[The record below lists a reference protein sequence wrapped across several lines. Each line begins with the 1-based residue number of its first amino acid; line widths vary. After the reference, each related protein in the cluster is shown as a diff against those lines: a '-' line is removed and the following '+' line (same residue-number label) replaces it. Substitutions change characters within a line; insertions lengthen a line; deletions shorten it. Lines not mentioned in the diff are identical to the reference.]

1 MDAKRFVSH
10 GEGIRFVF
18 EAWALLDARNGTAQS
33 FSGTRR
39 RRRTRQE
46 GTSQI
51 LGRAQRLDARRDLGV
66 TAAKSCA
73 KEQLSS

>member
-1 MDAKRFVSH
+1 MRNDSFRMAKGFVSFSRL
-10 GEGIRFVF
+10 GPSSTPETQQPSPSP
-18 EAWALLDARNGTAQS
+18 ALAVVAAQ
-33 FSGTRR
+33 GKK
-39 RRRTRQE
+39 E
-46 GTSQI
+46 LSQI